1 MGQSPKR
8 ISQKQLTSIIAL
20 ASEGRSGTEI
30 ASAIGANANTVQNV
44 IGKLRGKGEIP
55 PRKRAKSGV
64 SKDASYKFETS
75 LGDFIS
81 DFAELPREVQD
92 WMEAQCS
99 ENMTMTQ
106 LALMCVKDAYC
117 EEIRAKFAPS
127 RKVAA

>member
-1 MGQSPKR
+1 MGQPTKR
-8 ISQKQLTSIIAL
+8 ISQEQLTSIIVL
-20 ASEGRSGTEI
+20 ANEGRSGAEI
-30 ASAIGANANTVQNV
+30 ASAFGANTHTVQNV
-44 IGKLRGKGEIP
+44 IGKLRGKGKIP
-55 PRKRAKSGV
+55 PIKRAKSGV

-81 DFAELPREVQD
+81 DFAELPREVQE
-92 WMEAQCS
+92 WMEAQCGP
-99 ENMTMTQ
+99 NMTMTQ